1 MRTLRVACVGLALL
15 PAVAW
20 GHHFM
25 GAELPRTL
33 MQGFLSGLGHPII
46 GLDHAAF
53 IVATGFVLALARH
66 GLWGIPAM
74 IAGTL
79 IGAALH
85 LAGIDLAG
93 AEVGIAV
100 SVVLV
105 GALVMAR
112 RALPLGWLAGGI
124 AVAGVL
130 HGHAYA
136 ESIFGAEPTPLAAY
150 LAGFSVIQLAI
161 AMAAF
166 FLHRRFKESHRLSY
180 AVGGTVAAIGLLLQI

>member
-1 MRTLRVACVGLALL
+1 MRAACAALALL

-20 GHHFM
+20 GHHPM
-25 GAELPRTL
+25 GYALPGTL

-53 IVATGFVLALARH
+53 IVAAGFLLALSRH
-66 GLWGIPAM
+66 GVWGIPAM

-79 IGAALH
+79 LGAALH
-85 LAGIDLAG
+85 LAGINLAG
-93 AEVGIAV
+93 AELGIGL

-112 RALPLGWLAGGI
+112 REVPLGWLAGGI

-130 HGHAYA
+130 HGQAYA
-136 ESIFGAEPTPLAAY
+136 ESIFGAEATPLAAY
-150 LAGFSVIQLAI
+150 LAGFSVIQLVI

-166 FLHRRFKESHRLSY
+166 FLHRRFKESRRLSY